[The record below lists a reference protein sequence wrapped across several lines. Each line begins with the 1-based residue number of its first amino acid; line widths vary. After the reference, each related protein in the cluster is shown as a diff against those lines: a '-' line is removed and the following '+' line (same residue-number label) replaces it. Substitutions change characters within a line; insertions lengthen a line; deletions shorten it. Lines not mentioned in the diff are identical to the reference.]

1 MCAVIK
7 EIWEIDMNKIP
18 DKKKQNPILIGLIN
32 MFFDMIKHFL
42 KDFENLKKVKK
53 IDNVADKFSTL
64 EHMLVR
70 LEDKIQ
76 QNRYQIE
83 DLKNRLLWGN
93 IIIIVLVGIVIF
105 ELVK

>member
-1 MCAVIK
+1 MSK
-7 EIWEIDMNKIP
+7 FP
-18 DKKKQNPILIGLIN
+18 DKKKQSPIVIGLIT
-32 MFFDMIKHFL
+32 MFFDMVKHFF
-42 KDFENLKKVKK
+42 KDFENMRKVKK
-53 IDNVADKFSTL
+53 IDNFADKFSGL

-76 QNRYQIE
+76 ENRYQIE

-93 IIIIVLVGIVIF
+93 IIIVVLLGIIVY